1 MEVQQHIMLLVRLT
15 WKVIE
20 KKASAEKALYYYQ
33 LAAVGGNVGGR
44 VNLGFM
50 AQKSG
55 DMKRAVKHYMISAGY
70 GEDFS
75 LEKIR
80 ELHIQG
86 HATK

>member
-1 MEVQQHIMLLVRLT
+1 
-15 WKVIE
+15 
-20 KKASAEKALYYYQ
+20 
-33 LAAVGGNVGGR
+33 
-44 VNLGFM
+44 M

-86 HATK
+86 HSTKKDFQHALRTHKDATEEARSDQRDTVAANQKFMDFLDQSSCNLIA